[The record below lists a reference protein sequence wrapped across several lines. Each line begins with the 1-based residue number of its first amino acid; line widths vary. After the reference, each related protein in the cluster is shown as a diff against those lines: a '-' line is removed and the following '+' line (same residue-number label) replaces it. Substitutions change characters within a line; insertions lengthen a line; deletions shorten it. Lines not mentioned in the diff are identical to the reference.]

1 MLSLFSMT
9 VILVLYYVSH
19 AYSAVYFGSLVTSR
33 SWISRFSSLRS
44 WIWLHIWVEQK
55 INLHY
60 TAFMQWL
67 SIWIS
72 WMLHFQAIMSVMWR
86 TSKENGSGLMTAGWI
101 FFILIYLF
109 CVWMSPPLT
118 HIPPKINY
126 TNDAVIS
133 YKYFF
138 KSFCCLLFLKFKE
151 ILKPWKIAMKYHWK
165 FIS

>member
-1 MLSLFSMT
+1 MT

-60 TAFMQWL
+60 TASMQWL
-67 SIWIS
+67 SIWIWIS

-101 FFILIYLF
+101 FLSWYTFSVSECLLP
-109 CVWMSPPLT
+109 SPTSPE
-118 HIPPKINY
+118 KINY